1 MHLFYLILGLVMVV
15 VGAQYL
21 VDGASAIAKKF
32 HMSQFLIGLTIVGIG
47 TSMPE
52 MVVSVIGALQG
63 KGDVAIGNVTG
74 SNAANILL
82 ILGITTLIR
91 PVMIS
96 KSTLKL
102 DIPFNILSTVLLLLF
117 AFGLTFWKTPASG
130 VITRWEG
137 LIFIALFVVFMVYAF
152 ITGKQ
157 EGITSDAKEE
167 ENVNVK
173 KNIPVWLMA
182 IMVGGGLGA
191 LIFGGQ
197 FFVRGATHLA
207 ESLGISHAVISITV
221 LALGT
226 SLPELAT
233 SVVAAIKGNTQL
245 ALGNIIGSN
254 IFNVFLIL
262 GVSSVIQPLNT
273 GSIVPM
279 DIYVNILAACMLLL
293 AAFTFKKNRLDKPEG
308 IIFLLVYLAYVYML
322 AVR

>member
-1 MHLFYLILGLVMVV
+1 MVV

-21 VDGASAIAKKF
+21 VDGSTAIAKKF
-32 HMSQFLIGLTIVGIG
+32 HMSQFLIGLTVVGIG

-63 KGDVAIGNVTG
+63 RGDVAIGNVTG

-82 ILGITTLIR
+82 ILGITALIR

-96 KSTLKL
+96 KSTLKF

-137 LIFIALFVVFMVYAF
+137 LVFLALFVIFMVYAF
-152 ITGKQ
+152 ITGKR
-157 EGITSDAKEE
+157 EGAAAAEE
-167 ENVNVK
+167 EDADVK
-173 KNIPVWLMA
+173 KKIPVWLMTV
-182 IMVGGGLGA
+182 MVVGGLAG
-191 LIFGGQ
+191 LIFGGR

-233 SVVAAIKGNTQL
+233 AVVAAIKGNTQL

-262 GVSSVIQPLNT
+262 GVSSMVRPLET

-279 DIYVNILAACMLLL
+279 DIYVNILAAVMLLL
-293 AAFTFKKNRLDKPEG
+293 VAFTFKKNKLDKPEG
-308 IIFLLVYLAYVYML
+308 IIFLLIYLAYVYML